1 VHGNILDPKDGE
13 AGYLC
18 INEAL
23 INYKSVSRAVPI
35 EIKYF
40 DHICHH
46 RIQEKQS
53 SFYKENTMLIM
64 MYLIDINIWD
74 MLIRQGLI
82 NGTVDISSQQTER
95 IIYPVLCNENKNL
108 LHIFSRNNFKA
119 LKEIFLKCE
128 LEDCLDKS
136 QKTFPLFKDF
146 KNMSP
151 LDYAYEKKNIQM
163 VYFLLKKM
171 IEFQDGFES
180 QHLLTTPSG
189 FSARHETLIE
199 DAIADGFDISFI
211 FDSMVFTQK
220 LSKESF
226 QVYQEMTA

>member
-1 VHGNILDPKDGE
+1 
-13 AGYLC
+13 
-18 INEAL
+18 
-23 INYKSVSRAVPI
+23 
-35 EIKYF
+35 
-40 DHICHH
+40 
-46 RIQEKQS
+46 
-53 SFYKENTMLIM
+53 MLIM

-82 NGTVDISSQQTER
+82 NGTVEINSQQTER

-119 LKEIFLKCE
+119 LEEIFLKCE
-128 LEDCLDKS
+128 IEDCLNKS
-136 QKTFPLFKDF
+136 QKMFPLFKDF

-151 LDYAYEKKNIQM
+151 LDYAYEKKNIKM
-163 VYFLLKKM
+163 VNFLLKKM

-180 QHLLTTPSG
+180 QHLLTTPFG
-189 FSARHETLIE
+189 FSTRQETLIE
-199 DAIADGFDISFI
+199 DAIRDGFDISFI

-226 QVYQEMTA
+226 QVYQDMAEEENFPESHPNPKTVSTSYSSNSLI